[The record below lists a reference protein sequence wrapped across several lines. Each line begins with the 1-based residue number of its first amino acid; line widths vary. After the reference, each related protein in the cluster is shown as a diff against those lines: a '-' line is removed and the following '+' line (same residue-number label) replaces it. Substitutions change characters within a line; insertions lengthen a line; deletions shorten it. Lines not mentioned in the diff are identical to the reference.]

1 MRLHQVLTGSCNA
14 THNHASHGVVSGI
27 NFVAYASGCD
37 VVILNECFI
46 RVQIIPWDKLD
57 GLIVQAVSCSH
68 YDGKIAVANSKR
80 IYIYSPKL
88 STGSTVRC
96 SLSNVTWYLQHCI
109 DLPAK
114 TLVCCL
120 AWSHESCFS
129 TRKSGLLVAKN
140 DGQLIMWRPPFSPD
154 QSRRTHPPKF
164 LLGSSPLGSETT
176 SVGEL
181 SMDETSGDIPIPPQN
196 SESWKSLSIG
206 NLPGTPLQMEFSPD
220 GRYFA
225 TLFQSPGD
233 KTTTKIFVW
242 FQANQHLPDLDDCS
256 SGDTLTEERW
266 EHMVLHHPVSVL
278 YFTWRSCSPYLPV
291 GWVPNVLLT
300 SSEDRVCRLW
310 VEVLKLNPS
319 VSAPAT
325 GSAASMPKP
334 PQRTDVHNELLATI
348 TMPIRS
354 RIPPS
359 NQPAHRHMAG
369 CSPDLDSQPGS
380 SFSVPSI
387 LLHHPVLRRLLE
399 LWLADPFDDT
409 NITVHSTQPATQA
422 ADTFQHCSNNYCLP
436 QFAFAASLDLDSF
449 QGLSAGSDLASS
461 THQFVLHWL
470 NNKVHRLNEKMRQ
483 LLLDSVARIMNIPSL
498 STHCTTTSIPADSPM
513 PTLTDHLAVLDQSVE
528 AMISEWQH
536 APDVVLSILPNDGSL
551 VVWYI
556 HGLDTSVPNP
566 AGLRVQYVPLL
577 ENGTRTGA
585 IESSFTM
592 TPSSGHT
599 RLTQVTSSLRSRL
612 HEAFPVI
619 EAASLQPGV
628 FLFLTATPS
637 SHHQHIH
644 TDGSD
649 QATPS
654 SRDISTLFCRL
665 MILLQLQHS
674 KAEMDPVARIWRQ
687 AALSGLSETQLLGTV
702 FATKFHQSQYVA
714 MVTRHFNGSLRYW
727 RLDVSKSSQF
737 QWIVGVNGSA
747 RLSGHRFHT
756 EAIVSHPLLPLV
768 LSNSHY
774 ELKGSSVSA
783 ESFGE
788 APAESV
794 SELILWR
801 VDPVGPLTSS
811 SGTVG
816 GLGHRLQHCHHT
828 SAAHRLRFTVEPSD
842 ISQSGGSLSRGGLF
856 EVARVS
862 VPKPPQQLRPWFHE
876 IAWFPCVLTTALT
889 QYPVALFV
897 ANTAVSQSK
906 PCDDQLGFFLAFADA
921 GDELQQTLGRGTTT
935 KSTDEEERLL
945 SLTNADTSGCII
957 QLRTTVTM
965 RRVDPP
971 KAASFTPQTLLL
983 HVFPSELVARVDLQR
998 TTPLRPLTAHSSHT
1012 TYLIVRLTGWRR
1024 TTEDRNEFVDYC
1036 PRTRLEMWR
1045 VRVATEAS
1053 PSQSP
1058 PESLVP
1064 LRLSAFDDLLCDLE
1078 KVNDCELPLPSG
1090 VLITRAE
1097 VSAAHVSWA
1106 TLSTYNAPPPYLIV
1120 SACSDGCLRFWRCVA
1135 QQTGSLLGGE
1145 TFTWSE
1151 WQMPLAHALS
1161 SCIELDS
1168 HHPPKIL
1175 DVDCAYSGRIAV
1187 AYAPLTSEGAVSVPV
1202 PQSGLSIPKILVVI
1216 YECESSGG
1224 CEWILEDTIDLSLD
1238 FHQGHSHRNQQ
1249 LPAVVQLDWVSTED
1263 GGHLLSIML
1272 GSQVLV
1278 YAPTCQTVNP
1288 TQSHPHAP
1296 STLMTTLGEVYL
1308 TWKRVAS
1315 TRVYTAHV
1323 GEHQVV
1329 KSNPLYPVPSGRHK
1343 RAIWLRDGLLLIA
1356 VTTEILVYSQWPNE
1370 AGHHE
1375 LSTMEQTIG
1384 AEEPTVQKKLTDKQ
1398 RSHPDAAPIPQ
1409 PDDATV
1415 AGTASMTVAQLTK
1428 TYSAYLLKPS
1438 PSAALL
1444 ANMVGL
1450 RSPATKPHT
1459 SAGGVS
1465 PKTKPSSPNTVG
1477 TSSGPDEVA
1486 SSLPTTTTHA
1496 KPSPIETADP
1506 ALLADLG
1513 LFESIQIFN
1522 PVMPQFHPRQLLEWL
1537 NLGRLRRVQAILAHL
1552 TRCLTAS
1559 SPALASI
1566 SRRSAHRRNSVVGE
1580 VPGWSGEGTQPNS
1593 ATGEFGPTSGATS
1606 STAGPVPL
1614 LDAQTIPPVPLYV
1627 LLAIDSLQTNQFV
1640 AENESGKRSTV
1651 FDPLDDSDVLTL
1663 TDESELFKIQD
1674 DADDAT
1680 DLTSPT
1686 PKFRADRLRAGRQS
1700 KDERMSAY
1708 GAMSMWSL
1716 KPSALAAMCQF
1727 RPEDAQLLAEHLTV
1741 RQLPGLSPLDQMYL
1755 LGIADLMANVQTDVT
1770 DRLGS
1775 TDPDAS
1781 SVPIKDGTTTSTRP
1795 VQPNHGLDECGL
1807 RFLLTVQLYSYLS
1820 RTLPPARRAQLLSS
1834 GLTNSSLAWA
1844 FHSDATEELLARI
1857 PTKQFSPNSE
1867 ELTWVE
1873 FKRYGCGWWIRSDTL
1888 LRRCVEKIARTS
1900 FQQTKDPMESVVFY
1914 AAMCKANVVA
1924 GLFKSIGNKTLENF
1938 FRSDFGPGRP
1948 ACRQAKL
1955 NAFRLLSQHR
1965 YTHAAGLFLLAGC
1978 LDDAIRV
1985 CLDTLK
1991 DLQLAVVLV
2000 RLYMSSF
2007 RGMDQLQEES
2017 PFHRLLRQHVITNE
2031 DPFLRSMAFWSL
2043 GDPLASLR
2051 TLLQGP
2057 EPISTITPPVSRNA
2071 TEVDAFSVNLSPQH
2085 PQLLEK
2091 TLSLVGSEDGQPRSS
2106 STLHTSV
2113 YPSVFKFYTFLRKHP
2128 LVLRQ
2133 WRVGTSPTSI
2143 IDSPA
2148 MRQMTCLERRLYF
2161 RTAHHYS
2168 ALGCPTLA
2176 LEVLSKI
2183 PPLLPIVEV
2192 ERRASSIIATLD
2204 RSLSGN
2210 VEPME
2215 ALATAS
2221 QATLVPTSSG
2231 RDMNVFSLWDNDD
2244 DEPVSSTPNLPP
2256 MDPFKIE
2263 LSDSDSDHSNPI
2275 PEASVQPVESAT
2287 GLTRNSVAESSI
2299 CEEAEGMVDLIANQL
2314 KFIACLKIL
2323 SEELST
2329 LASGAEAEGVGL
2341 RKHVWHWLERELAVV
2356 HVLTAAGQ
2364 LPLQTADTW
2373 TNTDFFHSAAQQL
2386 LEKLTNFHLTE
2397 PPTSNRSGQ
2406 NQEEYQEDFTCRGP
2420 LTTPSFLIFASPT
2433 SGDQSTIPKESTTGR
2448 AYGNDAAIIL
2458 DAWML
2463 PKEVRQAETNRIRTR
2478 HRWLKSHEAF
2488 LTSLI
2493 NFCGLY
2499 GASGVGLPAVRIELL
2514 FLLTELHTYP
2524 ARPVS
2529 SSNDAAA
2536 VTSTGNPSVPAPTVT
2551 RGYQTHS
2558 WLPSTTVGLVDGV
2571 PLLRTV
2577 LHLPPGALL
2586 LPDPVKHIQCMIQ
2599 DLMACLEGLPPP
2611 YLTTVI
2617 LPCPHRPNSEQPDSS
2632 DPPPQHYCIQCAWA
2646 PTPHRQRHVFL
2657 LRNLCAALA
2666 VAMHQSLS
2674 TGGWFGP
2681 GQTTEGLGSTS
2692 GVALPASSSM
2702 NIRSVERLQATKQ
2715 PLQPNTEP
2723 SKWPGLTTLR
2733 KYIQLQVPFPQPLKP
2748 VSSALTVRKLSVS
2761 ESSASTTTL
2770 TTTLQPV
2777 NQRHLIGLL
2786 AQALAAT
2793 YLGLIVYALHTRD
2806 ACVLYRLAAARLDS
2820 ATWAKVFGGAYR
2832 AKPFRPRAPP
2842 GSTSSKL
2849 RPAPPPPPAAAA
2861 AASSRPPRPQRG
2873 GAQSRLAAIRATK
2886 RGTSISE
2893 SGTIPPQPSQTDAE
2907 ISGTTKPPVAS
2918 VGQAVPPSA
2927 QPPPPPDEWF
2937 VPPQYSMLTCLL
2949 SRPLPQGALSDD
2961 PSQIFDSDESEPP
2974 EGYESY
2980 TSALAA
2986 RQRRLRR
2993 AYGRSRS
3000 ANNRAAQ
3007 RKAKEELR
3015 RRLAKRTGIV
3025 DSSDEED
3032 QVRVPQRLDELYP
3045 ELAADGTATT
3055 SEQPRWILRLL
3066 CLDPDIVDS
3075 SFCLGTAWESADRKG
3090 AFRNDSSEDE
3100 NENELDVDNGV
3111 QKTTSLEAEKQ
3122 WANGDSYAWRL
3133 MRLSIMQLAKVEID
3147 RLIHLLDFSTDDL
3160 AVHAPGLVTAA
3171 RSVDM
3176 WMASYRVGLTAPPT
3190 LTPLSLTR
3198 LSQAPEHHLLPP
3210 PQFLPDIESHLE
3222 GVPGPGKSVAGALGD
3237 KPELAEVSSQ
3247 FPSAG
3252 ATRSMLRLRHL
3263 TNPTKTPFQT
3273 QDPFSLPTKR
3283 LWCYLVRQPTVDD
3296 TIVRHV
3302 FRQPRVI
3309 QSIVVPTSVSP
3320 PSPVAKPTFTL
3331 ESSSAS
3337 SSVAD
3342 KVPTSDESLRPV
3354 PHAGPGRTTR
3364 QIQSTLPTCG
3374 VPGSLLFDDAV
3385 RLIHKEHDPLIA
3397 MCLNQCPLVNHGYI
3411 AVATPKEVIELN
3423 VENLVTLPAWYADEV
3438 EYDLEL
3444 MRRPKPHIYMEGGG
3458 GGTDDFVILDSPYT
3472 GTASTGEVPGGPM
3485 TTTHSSKIGGSA
3497 PATADHGHPHVI
3509 LKRSLPAVYSLASHP
3524 ILPYYLS
3531 GTGTGSV
3538 HLFEW
3543 ATTIPLIAGF
3553 TNTYALTPA
3562 GASGQGPAGSRGARV
3577 TAIHFDHSGRRF
3589 GCGDADG
3596 NFGLWNLQT
3605 TTPDKPPYFRCR
3617 CHAKGLAD
3625 FCFVGSSSLIAT
3637 VGAGTGPAG
3646 PSLPGGL
3653 HVTGHVSTGEQPGPG
3668 GISAVFSADQ
3678 DGANLALW
3686 DALLPPHRSCVIRV
3700 TDPELESPCTA
3711 ISHFTPSLRSSG
3723 WPQFLST
3730 SSTLDGLLS
3739 RNGATPFALG
3749 SVTRDRLV
3757 AVGTKRGEVCFV
3769 DLRQPKVMR
3778 SFAAHDS
3785 AIRTLCI
3792 DPTNDCLIT
3801 GGADGQ
3807 VKIWRLSEHELIN
3820 SFYGDFYQG
3829 RGAAALAAAALFRGN
3844 QTAAIIAATYPGISK
3859 IKLLPLVPGASL
3871 LQQGKSVAA
3880 DGSDV
3885 VQPYYQNQDSIA
3897 AVSAACR
3904 FISCGADG
3912 GLRMR
3917 SFIVRPKPFCVC

>member
-1 MRLHQVLTGSCNA
+1 MPP
-14 THNHASHGVVSGI
+14 
-27 NFVAYASGCD
+27 
-37 VVILNECFI
+37 E
-46 RVQIIPWDKLD
+46 
-57 GLIVQAVSCSH
+57 
-68 YDGKIAVANSKR
+68 
-80 IYIYSPKL
+80 
-88 STGSTVRC
+88 GSTRAG
-96 SLSNVTWYLQHCI
+96 I
-109 DLPAK
+109 
-114 TLVCCL
+114 
-120 AWSHESCFS
+120 
-129 TRKSGLLVAKN
+129 
-140 DGQLIMWRPPFSPD
+140 
-154 QSRRTHPPKF
+154 
-164 LLGSSPLGSETT
+164 
-176 SVGEL
+176 
-181 SMDETSGDIPIPPQN
+181 
-196 SESWKSLSIG
+196 
-206 NLPGTPLQMEFSPD
+206 LPGCPVPRQGE
-220 GRYFA
+220 
-225 TLFQSPGD
+225 
-233 KTTTKIFVW
+233 
-242 FQANQHLPDLDDCS
+242 S
-256 SGDTLTEERW
+256 SGGDSIFALTAL
-266 EHMVLHHPVSVL
+266 VLGLHVFCVRVTNKYPNH
-278 YFTWRSCSPYLPV
+278 

-319 VSAPAT
+319 VSTPAT
-325 GSAASMPKP
+325 GPAASTSKSPAAT
-334 PQRTDVHNELLATI
+334 QRTDVNNELLATI
-348 TMPIRS
+348 TMPTRS
-354 RIPPS
+354 RVAAS
-359 NQPAHRHMAG
+359 NQPAHGHMTG

-380 SFSVPSI
+380 SFSVPSV

-409 NITVHSTQPATQA
+409 NITVHSNQPTTQV
-422 ADTFQHCSNNYCLP
+422 ADTFQHCSNNHCLP

-449 QGLSAGSDLASS
+449 QGLSAGSDLAST

-498 STHCTTTSIPADSPM
+498 STHCTTPSVPTDSPM

-528 AMISEWQH
+528 AMVSEWQH
-536 APDVVLSILPNDGSL
+536 APDVVLSILPKDGSL

-577 ENGTRTGA
+577 ENGSRTGT
-585 IESSFTM
+585 IDSLFT
-592 TPSSGHT
+592 TIPSSGYT

-619 EAASLQPGV
+619 EAASLQPGL

-649 QATPS
+649 QAIPS

-665 MILLQLQHS
+665 IILLQSQHS
-674 KAEMDPVARIWRQ
+674 QAEMDPIAWIWRQ

-783 ESFGE
+783 ESVGE
-788 APAESV
+788 TPTESV

-828 SAAHRLRFTVEPSD
+828 SAAHRLRFTMEPSD

-921 GDELQQTLGRGTTT
+921 GDELQQALGRGTTKTTTT
-935 KSTDEEERLL
+935 KSTDDDERLL

-957 QLRTTVTM
+957 QLRTTVTLSM

-971 KAASFTPQTLLL
+971 KAASFAPQTLLL
-983 HVFPSELVARVDLQR
+983 HVFPSELVPRIDLQR
-998 TTPLRPLTAHSSHT
+998 TASLGPLTAHSSHT

-1024 TTEDRNEFVDYC
+1024 TTEDRSELVDYC

-1045 VRVATEAS
+1045 VRVTTEVS
-1053 PSQSP
+1053 PSLP
-1058 PESLVP
+1058 LPESLAP
-1064 LRLSAFDDLLCDLE
+1064 LRLSAFDDLLCNVE

-1135 QQTGSLLGGE
+1135 QQTGSLPGVE

-1187 AYAPLTSEGAVSVPV
+1187 AYSPQTSEGAVSVPI

-1288 TQSHPHAP
+1288 TQSHPHTP

-1315 TRVYTAHV
+1315 TRVYTAHI
-1323 GEHQVV
+1323 GEHQIV
-1329 KSNPLYPVPSGRHK
+1329 KSDPLHPVPSGRHK

-1375 LSTMEQTIG
+1375 ISTMGQT
-1384 AEEPTVQKKLTDKQ
+1384 EEPTVQKKLTGKSNTDPVDSNFAIKRVMVDTVKGSLIDEQ
-1398 RSHPDAAPIPQ
+1398 RSHPDAAPISQ

-1450 RSPATKPHT
+1450 HSPASKPHT
-1459 SAGGVS
+1459 SAEGVS
-1465 PKTKPSSPNTVG
+1465 PTTKPSSPKTVG
-1477 TSSGPDEVA
+1477 TSSHPDEVA
-1486 SSLPTTTTHA
+1486 SSRPTTTTHA
-1496 KPSPIETADP
+1496 KPSPVETADP
-1506 ALLADLG
+1506 ALLANLG
-1513 LFESIQIFN
+1513 LFESIQVFN
-1522 PVMPQFHPRQLLEWL
+1522 PIMPQFHPRQLLEWL

-1559 SPALASI
+1559 SPTLASI
-1566 SRRSAHRRNSVVGE
+1566 SRRSAHRRTSVVGE
-1580 VPGWSGEGTQPNS
+1580 VPGWSGEGTQPAS

-1640 AENESGKRSTV
+1640 AENEGGKRSTV
-1651 FDPLDDSDVLTL
+1651 FDPLDDSD
-1663 TDESELFKIQD
+1663 D
-1674 DADDAT
+1674 DADEAT
-1680 DLTSPT
+1680 DLTSPSPT
-1686 PKFRADRLRAGRQS
+1686 SKFRADRFRAGRQS
-1700 KDERMSAY
+1700 KDGRMSAY
-1708 GAMSMWSL
+1708 GGMSMWSL
-1716 KPSALAAMCQF
+1716 KPSSLAAMCQF

-1770 DRLGS
+1770 DRLGN
-1775 TDPDAS
+1775 TNPDTNP
-1781 SVPIKDGTTTSTRP
+1781 VPIKDGTTTSARP
-1795 VQPNHGLDECGL
+1795 IQPNHGLDECGL

-1820 RTLPPARRAQLLSS
+1820 RTLPPARRAHLLSS

-1857 PTKQFSPNSE
+1857 PTKQFAPNSE

-2000 RLYMSSF
+2000 RLYTSSF

-2017 PFHRLLRQHVITNE
+2017 PFHRLLRQHVITSD

-2057 EPISTITPPVSRNA
+2057 EPNGSITPPVSRTT
-2071 TEVDAFSVNLSPQH
+2071 TEADAFSVNLSPQH

-2106 STLHTSV
+2106 NTLHTSV

-2133 WRVGTSPTSI
+2133 WRVGTSSTSI

-2231 RDMNVFSLWDNDD
+2231 RDMNVFSLWDDD
-2244 DEPVSSTPNLPP
+2244 NEPVSSTPNLPST
-2256 MDPFKIE
+2256 DPFKIE

-2275 PEASVQPVESAT
+2275 PETSVRPVESAT
-2287 GLTRNSVAESSI
+2287 GLTQDSVAESSI

-2341 RKHVWHWLERELAVV
+2341 RKHVWHWLEHELAVV

-2373 TNTDFFHSAAQQL
+2373 TNIDFFHSAAQQL

-2397 PPTSNRSGQ
+2397 PPANNQSGQ
-2406 NQEEYQEDFTCRGP
+2406 TQEEYQEGFTCRGP
-2420 LTTPSFLIFASPT
+2420 LTTPSFLISASPT
-2433 SGDQSTIPKESTTGR
+2433 SGDQSTIPKESATGR
-2448 AYGNDAAIIL
+2448 ACVNDAAIIL

-2529 SSNDAAA
+2529 SANDAAPI
-2536 VTSTGNPSVPAPTVT
+2536 TPTGNASVPAVT

-2586 LPDPVKHIQCMIQ
+2586 LPDPVKHIQCMVQ
-2599 DLMACLEGLPPP
+2599 DLMASLEGLPPP

-2617 LPCPHRPNSEQPDSS
+2617 LPCPHRPNSEQPDSC
-2632 DPPPQHYCIQCAWA
+2632 DPPSQHYCIQCAWA

-2681 GQTTEGLGSTS
+2681 GQTAEGLGSTS

-2733 KYIQLQVPFPQPLKP
+2733 KYIQLQVPFPPPLKP

-2761 ESSASTTTL
+2761 ESSASATTL

-2832 AKPFRPRAPP
+2832 AKPFRPPAPP
-2842 GSTSSKL
+2842 GTTKI
-2849 RPAPPPPPAAAA
+2849 RPAPPPPPPLQAGEVLIERNPSDRLLLLEPRKFVRLHHHHHHQLQAGLLARSVA
-2861 AASSRPPRPQRG
+2861 VLIVDLPLFGPPNVGLLSRNLVPSTRNRH
-2873 GAQSRLAAIRATK
+2873 K
-2886 RGTSISE
+2886 V
-2893 SGTIPPQPSQTDAE
+2893 SGTA
-2907 ISGTTKPPVAS
+2907 KPPVTS
-2918 VGQAVPPSA
+2918 VGQVVPPSA

-2949 SRPLPQGALSDD
+2949 SRPLPQGALPDD
-2961 PSQIFDSDESEPP
+2961 PSQIFDSDASEPP
-2974 EGYESY
+2974 EGYEGY
-2980 TSALAA
+2980 TSALAT

-3032 QVRVPQRLDELYP
+3032 QARVPQRLEELYP
-3045 ELAADGTATT
+3045 ELATNGTATT

-3066 CLDPDIVDS
+3066 CLDPDIIDS
-3075 SFCLGTAWESADRKG
+3075 SFCLGTAWESADHKG
-3090 AFRNDSSEDE
+3090 AFRSESSEDE
-3100 NENELDVDNGV
+3100 DENDDGV
-3111 QKTTSLEAEKQ
+3111 QKMTSLEAEKQ

-3133 MRLSIMQLAKVEID
+3133 MRLSIMQLAKLEID
-3147 RLIHLLDFSTDDL
+3147 RLIQLLDFSSDDL
-3160 AVHAPGLVTAA
+3160 AVHAPGLVAA
-3171 RSVDM
+3171 SRSVDM
-3176 WMASYRVGLTAPPT
+3176 WMAGYRVGLTAPPT
-3190 LTPLSLTR
+3190 LTPLSLTH
-3198 LSQAPEHHLLPP
+3198 LSHAPEHHLLPP

-3263 TNPTKTPFQT
+3263 TDPTKTPFQT
-3273 QDPFSLPTKR
+3273 RDPFSLPTKR

-3337 SSVAD
+3337 SSVAE

-3364 QIQSTLPTCG
+3364 QVQSTLPTCG
-3374 VPGSLLFDDAV
+3374 VPGSLLFDDAI

-3397 MCLNQCPLVNHGYI
+3397 MCLNQVNHGYI

-3444 MRRPKPHIYMEGGG
+3444 MRRPKPHVYTEGG

-3472 GTASTGEVPGGPM
+3472 GNASTGEVPAGPM
-3485 TTTHSSKIGGSA
+3485 TTAHSSKIGGSGS
-3497 PATADHGHPHVI
+3497 ATADHGHPHVFSTQFRGLQLHSTSVQLSKPALERSRRLATTI

-3562 GASGQGPAGSRGARV
+3562 GASGQVPAGSRGARV
-3577 TAIHFDHSGRRF
+3577 TALHFDHSGRRF

-3653 HVTGHVSTGEQPGPG
+3653 HVTGHVSSGEQPGPG
-3668 GISAVFSADQ
+3668 GLSPVFSADQ

-3829 RGAAALAAAALFRGN
+3829 RGAAALAAALSSIWRLSEHELINSFYGDFYQGRGAAALAAAALFRGN
-3844 QTAAIIAATYPGISK
+3844 QTAAIIAATYPGISE

-3871 LQQGKSVAA
+3871 LQQGKSVGA
-3880 DGSDV
+3880 DGSDI

-3897 AVSAACR
+3897 AASAACR